1 MAGLG
6 QKRKMKFMAKAPL
19 ASSKFFFNFMIFLL
33 HQFYDFL
40 VASIFNFPQIFEKFI
55 P

>member
-1 MAGLG
+1 MRSRAEMEGEIYGEGFARIL
-6 QKRKMKFMAKAPL
+6 KI
-19 ASSKFFFNFMIFLL
+19 FFDFMIFLL

-40 VASIFNFPQIFEKFI
+40 VASVFNFPQIFEKFI